1 MVNAVL
7 NVAIH
12 KGGQI
17 VNGIVDAVVGD
28 TSLRIIVGTYFCR
41 SVSGRYHCFSFAGN
55 VVNVLLVF
63 FIIYKGTQARK
74 GSFFILRLVT
84 GFGTFY
90 QDFLYYSGVGV
101 LPVVAQAYSGFHLIY
116 VLSAGTTASESVLSF
131 WVCVSM
137 PISKSGNVPSI
148 KL

>member
-1 MVNAVL
+1 MVYDILIIIRSLSNVLHSRYSQMVDTVL
-7 NVAIH
+7 NVSIH

-28 TSLRIIVGTYFCR
+28 TSLWIIVGTYFCR
-41 SVSGRYHCFSFAGN
+41 SVSGRYHRFAFAGN

-90 QDFLYYSGVGV
+90 QDFLYYPV
-101 LPVVAQAYSGFHLIY
+101 LGFFQL
-116 VLSAGTTASESVLSF
+116 
-131 WVCVSM
+131 
-137 PISKSGNVPSI
+137 
-148 KL
+148 